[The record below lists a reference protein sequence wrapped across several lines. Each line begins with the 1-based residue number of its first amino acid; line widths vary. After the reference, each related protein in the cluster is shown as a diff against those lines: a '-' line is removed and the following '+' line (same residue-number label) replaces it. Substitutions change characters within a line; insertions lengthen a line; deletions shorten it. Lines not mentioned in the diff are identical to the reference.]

1 MYTIGLFF
9 EKMKKSD
16 PDFLDF
22 GPGQLTSFMFIL
34 RYEAPI
40 SSIIQHMKKW
50 QVGWNIPL
58 SFLLLHAFDP
68 NKW

>member
-22 GPGQLTSFMFIL
+22 GPGQLTSFVFIL

-40 SSIIQHMKKW
+40 SSIIQHM
-50 QVGWNIPL
+50 
-58 SFLLLHAFDP
+58 
-68 NKW
+68 